1 MKKTVQNLIAVF
13 IILALCMSC
22 VAFADEESQS
32 SETDAQIIDWDGYS
46 LDELIEIREELSAK
60 IYELQ
65 RQWAIEHGDRTITI
79 DREDGPVY
87 KGKTT
92 ILTATVEKVLDTAP
106 DTTKLLWESSDPEIA
121 TVNATGTVTGVG
133 KGTAVITCF
142 AEDND
147 AIFAEEEIEIILPVT
162 GIQMEGPDAT
172 LLIREGSDEN
182 GVQLTASVLPE
193 DAFCQDLIWTSNNEE
208 IAAVDENGYVSGYK
222 PGSVV
227 ITAAS
232 ADEISA
238 NIKATCKVNVLQ
250 AASSIELSETELVMN
265 LGKTQNITATVL
277 PENTSNKAVIWES
290 SDPEIVA
297 VTNGM
302 LRAVNCGEAV
312 IKATAADG
320 SGVEAECTVTVI
332 QMVTGIKIQEFANPI
347 VLNKDTEMEL
357 TEIVLPENATNQEV
371 EWSSSD
377 DSIVSVT
384 DDGVIFGENGGTA
397 VITCSA
403 TDGGNVSTTVNVFVP
418 TIAVEETSFE
428 VDSKSGIDIP
438 VHFYGQEGN
447 FDVAASNS
455 GYFFTAKEAGKDDD
469 GAVLVHVDPVRAGRG
484 TVTLIDKGD
493 NKNNRTLDITIG
505 HDAVYDTTSYPVANY
520 TLIMREPNKY
530 DGENLS
536 IYGRVLQ
543 KQEGTSGYGFGS
555 YTVMRVATQGRWD
568 NVFYVTCP
576 VWVAEGII
584 EDDYITVYGECG
596 GTTTYTTVMGGSVTI
611 PELTAEKII
620 LGRG

>member
-182 GVQLTASVLPE
+182 GVQLTATVLPE

-250 AASSIELSETELVMN
+250 AASSIELSDSEVVMDM
-265 LGKTQNITATVL
+265 GKTQTITGSVL
-277 PENTSNKAVIWES
+277 PENTSNKAILWES
-290 SDPEIVA
+290 DNPDVVT
-297 VTNGM
+297 VTNGVVK
-302 LRAVNCGEAV
+302 AISCGEAV

-320 SGVEAECTVTVI
+320 SDVIAECKVTVI
-332 QMVTGIKIQEFANPI
+332 QMVTGIQFVDLKGPVILNRGETMPI
-347 VLNKDTEMEL
+347 NVVITPDY
-357 TEIVLPENATNQEV
+357 ATNQDLA
-371 EWSSSD
+371 WDTSD
-377 DSIVSVT
+377 DSIVTVDES
-384 DDGVIFGENGGTA
+384 GVITAVNGGTA
-397 VITCSA
+397 TITCA
-403 TDGGNVSTTVNVFVP
+403 AKDGSGKTAAIDVFVP
-418 TIAVEETSFE
+418 SISVEQLEYEVTDKQGLSFPVNFYGKPGDFEVTPDKTAFYNVSFE
-428 VDSKSGIDIP
+428 ENGENITVSILPMKAG
-438 VHFYGQEGN
+438 
-447 FDVAASNS
+447 AASITLRDKSDTKNDRIIKVNI
-455 GYFFTAKEAGKDDD
+455 THN
-469 GAVLVHVDPVRAGRG
+469 AVFDL
-484 TVTLIDKGD
+484 
-493 NKNNRTLDITIG
+493 
-505 HDAVYDTTSYPVANY
+505 TSYPPGNY
-520 TLIMREPNKY
+520 TDILRNPDQN
-530 DGENLS
+530 DGTHIS
-536 IYGRVLQ
+536 VYGQVKQ
-543 KQEGTSGYGFGS
+543 KMEGTYEGIPY
-555 YTVMRVATQGRWD
+555 YILRVGTTGRRYVD
-568 NVFYVTCP
+568 NVFYVT
-576 VWVAEGII
+576 VIDAIQDQNVI
-584 EDDYITVYGECG
+584 EDDLITVYGVCT
-596 GTTTYTTVMGGSVTI
+596 GTHTYTAVDNHSITI
-611 PELTAEKII
+611 PALTAEKII